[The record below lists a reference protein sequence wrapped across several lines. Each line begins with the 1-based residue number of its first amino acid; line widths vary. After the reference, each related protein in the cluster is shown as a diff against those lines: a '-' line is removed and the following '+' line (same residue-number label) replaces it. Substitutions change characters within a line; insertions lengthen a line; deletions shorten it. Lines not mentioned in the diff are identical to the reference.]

1 MFLSFSYESKKFH
14 YCKDQSSEDTIEH
27 PRRII
32 SLDFMRGLAIIGVL
46 ISHNLILDVW
56 YGKQAFQIVPIWV
69 IGLLFPL
76 LLVFTWAGSFVLIS
90 GITMSYS
97 AYKRFEKGVS
107 AQKIVFP
114 IVINSIALL
123 LLDPI
128 RTLIFSRPHLFRG
141 GMTYSLLSTPI
152 ITGEWAS
159 PGIERLFLIGALPMI
174 GLSGLMAAI
183 LICTMFGKNR
193 EAQFNG
199 NMRFLMV
206 SGVVFLL
213 LSIPLS
219 YALEPLIERML
230 NSAEPRYIAAY
241 LLRIFGSA
249 QLSFFPM
256 GCYVFFGVAYGLLLA
271 SGKDKQFI
279 DTRLKFYANIFF
291 VATAISIPLTFLLLK
306 EPLNFIANIDI
317 YSPTIIFFSMG
328 CITHIFKALVRYI
341 EYGEPGKRARFARR
355 TLWIRRFGIVTLTL
369 YIIEGVPGM
378 FFSEFFHHHFGG
390 KALWTVANTEQNA
403 FMGNFPA
410 IVLFVGFLFAFWML
424 VTWLWEKIGFI
435 GSFEWLMVKVQGR
448 FRKERSTRLDLR
460 KNLYD
465 VSRKSPNP

>member
-1 MFLSFSYESKKFH
+1 
-14 YCKDQSSEDTIEH
+14 
-27 PRRII
+27 
-32 SLDFMRGLAIIGVL
+32 MRGLAIIGVL

-56 YGKQAFQIVPIWV
+56 YGRQAFQIVPVWV

-90 GITMSYS
+90 GITISYS
-97 AYKRFEKGVS
+97 AYNRFKKGAS
-107 AQKIVFP
+107 AQKIVLP
-114 IVINSIALL
+114 IIINSIVLL
-123 LLDPI
+123 LLDPV
-128 RTLIFSRPHLFRG
+128 RTLIFSRPHFFRG
-141 GMTYSLLSTPI
+141 EMTYSLLSTPI

-159 PGIERLFLIGALPMI
+159 PGFGRLFLIGALPMI
-174 GLSGLMAAI
+174 GLSGLVAAV
-183 LICTMFGKNR
+183 LICTIFRKER
-193 EAQFNG
+193 ERRFSW
-199 NMRFLMV
+199 NMRILMI
-206 SGVVFLL
+206 SGLVFAL

-219 YALEPLIERML
+219 YALEPVIERML
-230 NSAEPRYIAAY
+230 NAAEPRYIAAY
-241 LLRIFGSA
+241 LLRILGSA

-279 DTRLKFYANIFF
+279 DTRLKYYANGFF
-291 VATAISIPLTFLLLK
+291 VATAVSIPLTFLLLK

-378 FFSEFFHHHFGG
+378 LFSEFFHHHFGG

-424 VTWLWEKIGFI
+424 VTWLWEKIHFF
-435 GSFEWLMVKVQGR
+435 GSFEWLMVKTQEY
-448 FRKERSTRLDLR
+448 FRKEHSSRLDLR

-465 VSRKSPNP
+465 VTNKDRDL

>member
-1 MFLSFSYESKKFH
+1 MKCIKFV
-14 YCKDQSSEDTIEH
+14 YCKNIHGENIIEH

-56 YGKQAFQIVPIWV
+56 YGKQAFQIVPVWV

-97 AYKRFEKGVS
+97 AYNRFSKGVPT
-107 AQKIVFP
+107 QKIVFP
-114 IVINSIALL
+114 IIINSIALL
-123 LLDPI
+123 LLDPV

-141 GMTYSLLSTPI
+141 TMTYSLLAKPI
-152 ITGEWAS
+152 ITGEWAA

-174 GLSGLMAAI
+174 GLSGLLAAV
-183 LICTMFGKNR
+183 LICTMFGKDR
-193 EAQFNG
+193 EKRFDR
-199 NMRFLMV
+199 NMRILMI
-206 SGVVFLL
+206 SGLVFSL

-219 YALEPLIERML
+219 YALEPVIDRML
-230 NSAEPRYIAAY
+230 NSAQPQYIAAY
-241 LLRIFGSA
+241 LLRILGSA

-256 GCYVFFGVAYGLLLA
+256 GCYVFFGMAYGMLLA
-271 SGKDKQFI
+271 SGKDKAHI
-279 DTRLKFYANIFF
+279 DARLKFYANGFF
-291 VATAISIPLTFLLLK
+291 VATAVSIPLTFLLLK

-317 YSPTIIFFSMG
+317 YSPTIIFFSMA
-328 CITHIFKALVRYI
+328 CITHIFKALVRYV
-341 EYGEPGKRARFARR
+341 EYGEPEKRARFAGR

-369 YIIEGVPGM
+369 YIIEAVPGM
-378 FFSEFFHHHFGG
+378 FISEFFHHRFGG
-390 KALWTVANTEQNA
+390 KVLWAVANTEQNA
-403 FMGNFPA
+403 FMNNFPA
-410 IVLFVGFLFAFWML
+410 IVLFVGSMFALWML
-424 VTWLWEKIGFI
+424 ITWLWEKIHFI

-448 FRKERSTRLDLR
+448 FRKQRSTRLDLR

-465 VSRKSPNP
+465 VTQNDPDH